1 MITNISSFQ
10 KVIRQGLTL
19 AIEGN
24 IITFGVTPDK
34 PDMATALAYLNDG
47 SYLWNNGLFMM
58 RASVW
63 LSAIGKFRP
72 GILSAC
78 QTAWANKTVDGD
90 FLRINKTAFEQ
101 CPSDLIDYTVMEKI
115 ACQTTHRHSIPLL
128 ISEHGTH
135 CGKCCPKMN

>member
-72 GILSAC
+72 GILSA
-78 QTAWANKTVDGD
+78 
-90 FLRINKTAFEQ
+90 
-101 CPSDLIDYTVMEKI
+101 
-115 ACQTTHRHSIPLL
+115 
-128 ISEHGTH
+128 
-135 CGKCCPKMN
+135 